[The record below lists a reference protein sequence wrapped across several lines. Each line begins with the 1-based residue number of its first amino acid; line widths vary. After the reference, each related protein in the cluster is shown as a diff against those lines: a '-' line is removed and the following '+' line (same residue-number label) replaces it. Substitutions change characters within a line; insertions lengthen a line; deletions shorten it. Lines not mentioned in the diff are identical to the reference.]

1 MHCFFNK
8 CEKLMSCKPSDAP
21 PASEIDIEALRKR
34 YKEEREKRLTP
45 RGERRYVRPEG
56 VGPIADYSIDP
67 YKEMVPREPITD
79 EIDVAIVG
87 AGWGGVLA
95 GYYLAKQGVTNF
107 CNIDTAGD
115 FGGVWYWNQ
124 YPGIQCDNESYC
136 YLPLLEE
143 TGFMP
148 SKRFADGEEI
158 QGYTR
163 LIAEKFGFAD
173 NAIFHTQITSL
184 VWDDDIQR
192 WHVGTNRGDDI
203 KARFVITANGV
214 LNMPKLPDI
223 DGMEK
228 FKGKLFHT
236 SRWDYDY
243 TGGSHSNPA
252 LTKLKDKKVA
262 LVGTGATAI
271 QAVPALAQYCE
282 HLYVVQ
288 RTPSCVDARPNSP
301 TDPEWLKSLKPG
313 WQAERQANF
322 HKGAMEAFGPEDED
336 LVCDFWT
343 EINRNMQVELDA
355 QGWPEITPEE
365 FLARRE
371 VMDHRVMER
380 MRRRVD
386 ELIED
391 PETAEKLKPY
401 YNFMCKR
408 PLSSDNFYPSFNQDN
423 VTLVDVSETRGL
435 QQLTENG
442 FVANGEEFEADCV
455 IFASGFEVTST
466 LERRWGID
474 RIEGRDGKSLYDL
487 WSNGPR
493 TFHGVM
499 AHGFPNQ
506 FYIGYIQGG
515 INASV
520 TEQFGRQGE
529 HAAYIIAETLKQDA
543 VVAEP
548 SEEAAEGYTE
558 HFLATQQTTDDFLNV
573 CPPSY
578 FSNEGADT
586 HAWNLFRQWHE
597 GWGGF
602 MRFLR
607 DWRESGDMDGIELE
621 KQDAQKQSQKEL
633 S

>member
-1 MHCFFNK
+1 
-8 CEKLMSCKPSDAP
+8 MSCKPSDAP
-21 PASEIDIEALRKR
+21 PANEIDITALRQR
-34 YKEEREKRLTP
+34 YAFERERRLQ
-45 RGERRYVRPEG
+45 RDGEHRYVRPEG

-67 YKEMVPREPITD
+67 YRQIEPREPIHD

-95 GYYLAKQGVTNF
+95 GYHLVKQGITNF

-163 LIAEKFGFAD
+163 LIAEKFSFAD
-173 NAIFHTQITSL
+173 RAIFHTQITSV
-184 VWDDDIQR
+184 VWDEAIQR

-203 KARFVITANGV
+203 KARFVIMANGV

-223 DGMEK
+223 EGMEK
-228 FKGKLFHT
+228 FRGKLFHT

-243 TGGSHSNPA
+243 TGGSHGDP
-252 LTKLKDKKVA
+252 KLDKLADKKVA

-271 QAVPALAQYCE
+271 QAVPALARHCQ

-288 RTPSCVDARPNSP
+288 RTPSCVDARPNPS
-301 TDPEWLKSLKPG
+301 TDAGWVKSLKPG

-322 HKGAMEAFGPEDED
+322 HKGAMEAFGPDD
-336 LVCDFWT
+336 VDMVCDFWT
-343 EINRNMQVELDA
+343 EISRNMKAEFEA
-355 QGWPEITPEE
+355 AGWPAVSPEE
-365 FLARRE
+365 FLQRRE

-380 MRRRVD
+380 LRRRVD
-386 ELIED
+386 ELVKNPD
-391 PETAEKLKPY
+391 LAEKLKPF

-408 PLSSDNFYPSFNQDN
+408 PLSSDTFYDCFNREN

-435 QQLTENG
+435 QQLTEKG
-442 FVANGEEFEADCV
+442 FIANGQEYEADCI
-455 IFASGFEVTST
+455 IFASGFEVTSA
-466 LERRWGID
+466 LERRWGIA
-474 RIEGRDGKSLYDL
+474 RVEGRGGKSLYDF
-487 WSNGPR
+487 WRDGPR

-506 FYIGYIQGG
+506 FYIGYIQGA

-529 HAAYIIAETLKQDA
+529 HVASVIAETLRRGA

-548 SEEAAEGYTE
+548 TEEAAEGYTE

-578 FSNEGADT
+578 FSNEGASS
-586 HAWNLFRQWHE
+586 HAWNLFRQWAG
-597 GWGGF
+597 GWDDF

-607 DWRESGDMDGIELE
+607 EWRESGEMPGIALTAPV
-621 KQDAQKQSQKEL
+621 AQGQPAKEL

>member
-1 MHCFFNK
+1 
-8 CEKLMSCKPSDAP
+8 MSCKPSDVP
-21 PASEIDIEALRKR
+21 PAEEIDIESLRKR
-34 YKEEREKRLTP
+34 YAHERERRLFKD
-45 RGERRYVRPEG
+45 GEKHYVRPEG
-56 VGPIADYSIDP
+56 VGPVADYSIDP
-67 YKEMVPREPITD
+67 HTEMAPREPITD
-79 EIDVAIVG
+79 EIDVAILG

-95 GYYLAKQGVTNF
+95 GYHLAKQGITDF

-115 FGGVWYWNQ
+115 FGGVWYWNR

-173 NAIFHTQITSL
+173 RAIFHTQITSL
-184 VWDDDIQR
+184 VWDEDSDR
-192 WHVGTNRGDDI
+192 WRIGTNRGDDI
-203 KARFVITANGV
+203 KARFVIMANGV
-214 LNMPKLPDI
+214 LNMPKLPAI
-223 DGMEK
+223 EGMEK
-228 FKGKLFHT
+228 FKGKLFHS

-243 TGGSHSNPA
+243 TGGSWQDPK
-252 LTKLKDKKVA
+252 LDELKDKKVA

-271 QAVPALAQYCE
+271 QAVPHLAQWCE

-288 RTPSCVDARPNSP
+288 RTPSSVDARPNPP
-301 TDPEWLKSLKPG
+301 TDQDWIASLKPG

-322 HKGAMEAFGPEDED
+322 HRGAMETFKPDEDD

-343 EINRNMQVELDA
+343 EINRNLKLQFEA
-355 QGWPEITPEE
+355 EGWPEITPEE

-386 ELIED
+386 DLVSD
-391 PETAEKLKPY
+391 PELAERLKPY

-408 PLSSDNFYPSFNQDN
+408 PLSSDAYYPSFNQDN
-423 VTLVDVSETRGL
+423 VSLVDVSETRGL

-442 FVANGEEFEADCV
+442 FIANGEEHEADCI
-455 IFASGFEVTST
+455 IFASGFEVTSA

-474 RIEGRDGKSLYDL
+474 RIEGRNGVSLYDF
-487 WSNGPR
+487 WSEGPR
-493 TFHGVM
+493 TFHGAM

-506 FYIGYIQGG
+506 FYVGYIQGG

-520 TEQFGRQGE
+520 TEHFGRQGE
-529 HAAYIIAETLKQDA
+529 HAAYIIARALDRNAT
-543 VVAEP
+543 VVEP
-548 SEEAAEGYTE
+548 TKEAAESYTE
-558 HFLATQQTTDDFLNV
+558 HFLATQVTTDEFLNI

-578 FSNEGADT
+578 FSNEGANS
-586 HAWNLFRQWHE
+586 HAWNLFRQWGN
-597 GWGGF
+597 GWDDF
-602 MRFLR
+602 VRFLQNWR
-607 DWRESGDMDGIELE
+607 DSGDLEGLELCQPE
-621 KQDAQKQSQKEL
+621 PVE
-633 S
+633 